1 MRASRWFAMAFCS
14 IFTLSLALSLLPAP
28 ALATDLQPLEI
39 AVGEPTAQGLALME
53 AAAVLPENS
62 LADRVLALHMKG
74 AAGQAMDF
82 SIALPQGTDTTHSL
96 YALTVKTADT
106 GAPAGNAKV
115 VKYPVLLQD
124 GRMHISLTNLK
135 DNGYGWDVAVYES
148 TLPTVSVTAQK
159 IWAGAQQPMY
169 LELNRHLAGNSPRP
183 VPLATMVAMPQ
194 ADGDP
199 WQHIWPGL
207 ERYSNGDTA
216 HPWIYTV
223 KEYRD
228 YVDTSGIPD
237 PAQPQ
242 QNLPPFNY
250 QLNRTHT
257 VDAQGNTTAILTNTY
272 LEPLPPPTDGDR
284 ALKPCQVD
292 WFAKTTYEIHVGN
305 HHIDK
310 VSPNLESEPGSNS
323 FNHRNPL
330 SEGTLSIGSFPIGG
344 GVLAYRFLLG
354 TTQDLQDGVL
364 TVDLNPMLEGL
375 AGTGYTLS
383 YTPWGDID
391 AWPYYQV
398 PNRFDMRGEFFT
410 ASTPAINTYT
420 MNYVTGTTGLYTNY
434 KLIMPSHDNLI
445 IDDNNGALNNGTFTM
460 KTPYMAANTAYVFQL
475 ILTIKPIDASIHA
488 SELNAFMASGHRFTI
503 QADFKADY
511 RCVVG
516 EKVWQ
521 GGEPLADNVRLQL
534 YQTNP
539 AAPGT
544 QVPYGSPVTVGAES
558 ILLPMGQQPNV
569 TLPPW
574 TALWTHLPIKPPG
587 AGNDPAQRYQYTVRE
602 VAQPAVFSLVSTQT
616 EEIQNPDSPFGP
628 HITKFTLTNGDPLP
642 PEPAFQ
648 PISVTLS
655 GQKQTVNHPL
665 KAGEYQFA
673 IADNQGNTL
682 QTVSHDGSGAF
693 SFAPRTFSRT
703 GSFLY
708 TISEV
713 PGSKPGITYDGTRYT
728 AKITVSA
735 QGEALHARVDLLKD
749 GTPYEG
755 DIRFVNTAVLPP
767 TGDGFPAQWL
777 AVLLL
782 AVLALAGALRTKH
795 RGGLA

>member
-1 MRASRWFAMAFCS
+1 MKASRWCAKVFCF

-28 ALATDLQPLEI
+28 ALATDLQPPEI
-39 AVGEPTAQGLALME
+39 DVGQPSAQGLALME
-53 AAAVLPENS
+53 AAAALPENS
-62 LADRVLALHMKG
+62 LANRVLALHIKG
-74 AAGQAMDF
+74 AAGQTMDF

-96 YALTVKTADT
+96 YALTVKSGET
-106 GAPAGNAKV
+106 GAPAGGAKV
-115 VKYPVLLQD
+115 AKYPVFLHD
-124 GRMHISLTNLK
+124 GRMHISLTGLK

-159 IWAGAQQPMY
+159 TWAGAQQPIY
-169 LELNRHLAGNSPRP
+169 LELNRHLAGGYPTS
-183 VPLATMVAMPQ
+183 VPQTARVAMPQ

-199 WQHIWPGL
+199 WQHIWQGL
-207 ERYSNGDTA
+207 ERYSNGDSA

-228 YVDTSGIPD
+228 YVDTSGSPD
-237 PAQPQ
+237 PAQQQ

-272 LEPLPPPTDGDR
+272 LGPLPPPTDGDR

-292 WFAKTTYEIHVGN
+292 WFAKTTYEPHVGN
-305 HHIDK
+305 HHVTK
-310 VSPNLESEPGSNS
+310 VSPNMQAEPGSNA
-323 FNHRNPL
+323 FNQRNPL
-330 SEGTLSIGSFPIGG
+330 SQGTLSIGSFRASSEDIT
-344 GVLAYRFLLG
+344 YRFLLG

-364 TVDLNPMLEGL
+364 TVDLNPLMDGL
-375 AGTGYTLS
+375 AGTGFSLS
-383 YTPWGDID
+383 YPPWGDMN
-391 AWPYYQV
+391 AWPHGIG
-398 PNRFDMRGEFFT
+398 RFETKGSFFV
-410 ASTPAINTYT
+410 ASTEAMNTYT

-434 KLIMPSHDNLI
+434 KLIMPSPDNLI

-460 KTPYMAANTAYVFQL
+460 KIPYMAANTAYVFQL
-475 ILTIKPIDASIHA
+475 VLRFMPNKPAHGLS
-488 SELNAFMASGHRFTI
+488 AFMASGHRFTI

-521 GGEPLADNVRLQL
+521 GGEPRTDNVRLQL

-544 QVPYGSPVTVGAES
+544 QVPYGSPVTVSAES

-569 TLPPW
+569 TLLPW

-587 AGNDPAQRYQYTVRE
+587 AGNNPTQRYQYTVRE
-602 VAQPAVFSLVSTQT
+602 VAQPAVFSLVSIRT

-642 PEPAFQ
+642 PEPAFR
-648 PISVTLS
+648 PISVSLS

-682 QTVSHDGSGAF
+682 QTVSNDGSGAF

-728 AKITVSA
+728 AKITVTA

-767 TGDGFPAQWL
+767 TGDSFPAQWL